1 MLSKSSRDNPSCFQ
15 SGGVVG
21 AFGST
26 PVAWRQVTTARI
38 IDEESGNDA
47 PVKYGWGDVAFQTSR
62 NLGEL
67 REVKFL
73 GILEGTHSGR
83 MGMISTQ

>member
-1 MLSKSSRDNPSCFQ
+1 MR
-15 SGGVVG
+15 

-26 PVAWRQVTTARI
+26 PVARGQVTTAPI
-38 IDEESGNDA
+38 IDEDSGNDA

-73 GILEGTHSGR
+73 GILEGTDNGR
-83 MGMISTQ
+83 MGMLSTQ